1 MKCLR
6 SPSDLK
12 DEQEAKV
19 CNKFSLLLGF
29 WDITKFIYL
38 YEWDKT
44 VSQYDLWNNS
54 KVRNE
59 SPFFLLNLFY
69 TMATGYIW
77 NSHGQRRGRDKHG
90 KKMHVEIQKLVVYMM
105 EKSFKIPD
113 KAGKMCVGREAGPY
127 TLIG

>member
-1 MKCLR
+1 MLKDLECWTVKKVRPSRWYYLYTLKRISENVKLLKLKCLR

-12 DEQEAKV
+12 DEQEAEV

-59 SPFFLLNLFY
+59 SPFFSIESVLHYGHRVHL
-69 TMATGYIW
+69 
-77 NSHGQRRGRDKHG
+77 
-90 KKMHVEIQKLVVYMM
+90 E
-105 EKSFKIPD
+105 
-113 KAGKMCVGREAGPY
+113 
-127 TLIG
+127 